1 LAALVFPVKGYAP
14 CSRGCIWE
22 SAAAGIRGVTLDS
35 MLFVAK
41 SGVDFISFG
50 ALTHSARALDM
61 SLEVGSA

>member
-1 LAALVFPVKGYAP
+1 MRRVVEVVHGRALLQASG
-14 CSRGCIWE
+14 
-22 SAAAGIRGVTLDS
+22 GVTLDS